1 MNKVQEV
8 TEFLKK
14 NPSFLKRGKA
24 NIACRL
30 GCTVEEVKEAKR
42 LIGINTNNKEEYSEY
57 VVNVKSVITG
67 GKTIIE
73 KGLPELSP
81 LQAILSETKIPES
94 EVDRYWYK
102 GKNFSIHAKTQSIS
116 PEEQFK
122 YLIEEAKKQ
131 IEPIELIEKAAS
143 KGNCAVINI
152 YDIHLDKRD
161 VKNSNA
167 GNDGTKSLVKE
178 LEEGFASLL
187 SSVLINQP
195 DTFILP
201 VGNDLFTTNGFLQA
215 TKKGTPQD
223 PSVTHEV
230 IFKEGLSLMRNFIDI
245 LSNFGV
251 VYVPIIYGNHSA
263 DAEFYLGVCLEA
275 LYWNNEKVIINNTK
289 RARKYIQY
297 EDNLFGFGH
306 GDLEK
311 KNIDKLPL
319 IMATENPQLW
329 GNTKHRVFYL
339 GDVHHKEEFK
349 FFRTKDNPGCIVQFL
364 RSTSVTDSWHED
376 NMFVGVPRSMEA
388 SIWSSKKGQIAN
400 YLVNL

>member
-1 MNKVQEV
+1 MSKVEEIVAFFQ
-8 TEFLKK
+8 K

-24 NIACRL
+24 NIACKL

-42 LIGINTNNKEEYSEY
+42 IIGINVNDKEEYSEY
-57 VVNVKSVITG
+57 VTSVKKVILE
-67 GKTIIE
+67 GKTILE
-73 KGLPELSP
+73 DSLPELSP
-81 LQAILSETKIPES
+81 LQVILEETKIPQS

-122 YLIEEAKKQ
+122 HLIEEAKKQ
-131 IEPIELIEKAAS
+131 VEPVEIIEKVKI
-143 KGNCAVINI
+143 KGNCAVVNI

-161 VKNSNA
+161 VRNPNA
-167 GNDGTKSLVKE
+167 GNEGTKTLVKE
-178 LEEGFASLL
+178 LEEGFADLL
-187 SSVLINQP
+187 SSVLVNQP

-230 IFKEGLSLMRNFIDI
+230 IFKEGLSLVRNFIDI
-245 LSNFGV
+245 LSNFGT

-263 DAEFYLGVCLEA
+263 DAEFYLGVCLET
-275 LYWNNEKVIINNTK
+275 LYWNNENVIINNSK

-297 EDNLFGFGH
+297 EGNLFGFGH

-329 GNTKHRVFYL
+329 GDTKYRTFFL
-339 GDVHHKEEFK
+339 GDVHHREEFK
-349 FFRTKDNPGCIVQFL
+349 FFRTKDNPGCTVQFL
-364 RSTSVTDSWHED
+364 RSTSITDSWHED

-388 SIWSSKKGQIAN
+388 TIFNKDKGQIAN
-400 YLVNL
+400 YSINL